1 MDELKN
7 LINGLKVDINKLRVI
22 VEDLEER
29 IEILEGDTKA
39 WLTVNAGGENDGGNQ
54 TLIQAA
60 PDMYEAL
67 KAAEEVLE
75 GLSKYIRPSQY
86 KAIKMIGDALEKAE
100 GRK

>member
-1 MDELKN
+1 MGYTKGPWIARGLPYNGFDDPVITTQDGTYIAQTVYDMQSNTQEHNINDDTL
-7 LINGLKVDINKLRVI
+7 LIA
-22 VEDLEER
+22 
-29 IEILEGDTKA
+29 T
-39 WLTVNAGGENDGGNQ
+39 
-54 TLIQAA
+54 A